1 MFTTNYYAVVGQ
13 VAVGQVAVGQVSAIP
28 FDLSMGNWKKI
39 IKF

>member
-28 FDLSMGNWKKI
+28 FDLSMGN
-39 IKF
+39 